1 MNRTK
6 ALSRGVGSKRVKAWV
21 DTMNEWLEQQAK
33 KKLYTHTH
41 THSEKGSSDDGVAV
55 FLICFILF

>member
-21 DTMNEWLEQQAK
+21 ETMNEWLEQQAK
-33 KKLYTHTH
+33 KTVYTHTH
-41 THSEKGSSDDGVAV
+41 SQKGSSDDGVAV
-55 FLICFILF
+55 FLICFVLF